1 MLEPILIAGYSC
13 CVIPTD
19 TSVKGFDMS
28 ARKTP
33 DAGKLDRL
41 VAEARHNREQ
51 REQGYR
57 EQALKLFPWSR
68 YSFFIVVASQMARH
82 IQNIRSAATDLCPSA
97 LCSQQAVLVGQH
109 A

>member
-33 DAGKLDRL
+33 DAGKLDRI
-41 VAEARHNREQ
+41 VAEANHPIRPTPAVP
-51 REQGYR
+51 GYQWISSGHGDF
-57 EQALKLFPWSR
+57 EIGPTL
-68 YSFFIVVASQMARH
+68 IDV
-82 IQNIRSAATDLCPSA
+82 T
-97 LCSQQAVLVGQH
+97 
-109 A
+109 